1 MLSFPVSA
9 LSSSVFS
16 YTLSACCTE
25 RIVLAMPPPKDIQKL
40 ISLTQ
45 TTQTL
50 LAHFQTSLT
59 PSKTSTTADTS
70 IAPGDLPNGPLAA
83 IHAATTLLKSHTT
96 TFSLLLLTPP
106 LTPSALIAKIGD
118 VSSGAL
124 SGMVAAAS
132 YTPAPGARDDLGQI
146 MRTELKVQ
154 VKRLVGAWGDV
165 LTVVL
170 AMAESRKDLT
180 GKDQGPSEAERKNVL
195 ERTGVVWDV
204 CDELLKLCNGGVVEL
219 VLKKAQQLRAV
230 LLDAVEELKEWGED
244 VADGDEE
251 DEAESGAGEDEFGDE
266 DEFFGA
272 KNKLGKD
279 DKELKILLDRSVKKL
294 KMVGIMYQAV
304 GKRRL
309 ATFPKAAP
317 NSAAAT
323 EALAADMSSLNIN
336 GGAAYETPA
345 QRLDRLVQLLKDIPD
360 TVDELAEAFYDLEQE
375 EAEAE
380 LEKVCDKAKSAVA
393 LVKKSWTG
401 TDDEFTAWSTKW
413 IEALDAA

>member
-1 MLSFPVSA
+1 
-9 LSSSVFS
+9 
-16 YTLSACCTE
+16 
-25 RIVLAMPPPKDIQKL
+25 MPPPKDIAKL

-50 LAHFQTSLT
+50 LTHFQTSLT
-59 PSKTSTTADTS
+59 PSKTPAAADSS
-70 IAPGDLPNGPLAA
+70 IAPADLPNGPLTA

-96 TFSLLLLTPP
+96 TLSLLLLTPP

-124 SGMVAAAS
+124 SGLVAAAS
-132 YTPAPGARDDLGQI
+132 YTPAPSARDDLGQI
-146 MRTELKVQ
+146 MRSELRVQ
-154 VKRLVGAWGDV
+154 VKRLVSAWGEV
-165 LTVVL
+165 LSVVL
-170 AMAESRKDLT
+170 RMSESRKNLA
-180 GKDQGPSEAERKNVL
+180 GKDKGPSEQERKEVL

-244 VADGDEE
+244 VADSDDEE
-251 DEAESGAGEDEFGDE
+251 DKPEGSGDEDEFGDE
-266 DEFFGA
+266 DDFFGA
-272 KNKLGKD
+272 KNKLGKG
-279 DKELKILLDRSVKKL
+279 DKELKVLLDRGVKKL

-309 ATFPKAAP
+309 KTFPAAAP
-317 NSAAAT
+317 NLPVAEKDTLISEKSTSTTNGDAA
-323 EALAADMSSLNIN
+323 NK
-336 GGAAYETPA
+336 TPA
-345 QRLDRLVQLLKDIPD
+345 QRLDRLMQVLKDIPD
-360 TVDELAEAFYDLEQE
+360 TVDELAGAFYELEKDD
-375 EAEAE
+375 AEAE
-380 LEKVCDKAKSAVA
+380 LKKVCDKAKSAVDM
-393 LVKKSWTG
+393 VKKSWTG

>member
-1 MLSFPVSA
+1 
-9 LSSSVFS
+9 
-16 YTLSACCTE
+16 
-25 RIVLAMPPPKDIQKL
+25 MPPPKDIQKL

-59 PSKTSTTADTS
+59 PSPTTNTSTD
-70 IAPGDLPNGPLAA
+70 APDLPNGPLIA

-96 TFSLLLLTPP
+96 TLSLLLLTPP

-132 YTPAPGARDDLGQI
+132 YTPPAGARDDLGQI
-146 MRTELKVQ
+146 MRVELRVQ
-154 VKRLVGAWGDV
+154 VKRLVGAWGDI
-165 LTVVL
+165 LALVL
-170 AMAESRKDLT
+170 AMAEARKTLS
-180 GKDQGPSEAERKNVL
+180 GKDRGPSEQERKDVL

-244 VADGDEE
+244 VADSDDE
-251 DEAESGAGEDEFGDE
+251 DEDKAEGSGEDEFGDE
-266 DEFFGA
+266 DDFFGA
-272 KNKLGKD
+272 KNKIGKD
-279 DKELKILLDRSVKKL
+279 DKELKVLLDRSVKKL

-309 ATFPKAAP
+309 KTFPAAAP
-317 NSAAAT
+317 SSNPATTGATNRDAA
-323 EALAADMSSLNIN
+323 S
-336 GGAAYETPA
+336 ETPA
-345 QRLDRLVQLLKDIPD
+345 QRLDELMQTLKTIPD
-360 TVDELAEAFYDLEQE
+360 TVDDLASTFYELEQE

-380 LEKVCDKAKSAVA
+380 LKKVCDEAKSAVE

-401 TDDEFTAWSTKW
+401 TDDEFTMWSAKW